1 MGPAEEHGS
10 HNLAMFAVVVTCS
23 RNGRRSRPNLLGAC
37 AWASV
42 ALLSGCGPKFVQLA
56 DNRQAYTR
64 DEGRNLGKKLEASRE
79 IDITPLKKVTDTY
92 LGIPYVWGGDSQT
105 GIDCSA
111 FSRQVFRKAYGLEL
125 PRKASWQS
133 SFGVPVFKFGL
144 QPGDLVFF
152 GPSQDSIEH
161 VGIYMGEGK
170 FVNATS
176 SQGVKYSSLDETYWL
191 NKYQFARRIPN
202 LQVAD
207 TAKR

>member
-1 MGPAEEHGS
+1 M
-10 HNLAMFAVVVTCS
+10 VTCS
-23 RNGRRSRPNLLGAC
+23 HLGRRGRSALFGAC
-37 AWASV
+37 ATVSAV
-42 ALLSGCGPKFVQLA
+42 VMSGCGPKFVQLA

-64 DEGRNLGKKLEASRE
+64 DEGRNLGKKLVASRE
-79 IDITPLKKVTDTY
+79 IDITPLKKVTDGY

-176 SQGVKYSSLDETYWL
+176 SQGVKYSSLDENYWL

-202 LQVAD
+202 LQVVD
-207 TAKR
+207 TTKR

>member
-1 MGPAEEHGS
+1 M
-10 HNLAMFAVVVTCS
+10 LA
-23 RNGRRSRPNLLGAC
+23 
-37 AWASV
+37 
-42 ALLSGCGPKFVQLA
+42 GCGPKYVQLA

-64 DEGRNLGKKLEASRE
+64 DEGRNLGKSLLASRDV
-79 IDITPLKKVTDTY
+79 DITPLKKVADTY

-152 GPSQDSIEH
+152 GPSPDTIEH
-161 VGIYMGEGK
+161 VGIYMGDGK
-170 FVNATS
+170 FINATS
-176 SQGVKYSSLDETYWL
+176 SQGVKYSSLDESYWL
-191 NKYQFARRIPN
+191 GKYQFARRIPN
-202 LQVAD
+202 LRVVD
-207 TAKR
+207 TTLQSSSGSTDANPSGWH